1 LPTTNVISILPEEER
16 GLLPRD
22 LQTLCHQGLG
32 VELVHEKLFL
42 DLSGVQMIILSPK
55 KCRQKTSIRSAFVT
69 ICNHLCRPQNRQGC
83 YRVGV
88 VDRAC
93 TKSLW
98 DTSFRICQGLSAR
111 MKGSS
116 KNLWQLQKGYLWEPQ
131 TDCLWQH
138 RLPGQAPPCEPQTSH
153 STQYDP
159 IQVLQQ
165 RPREA
170 QGIVALGCVST
181 AISPPHRNRLK
192 TRRRMKYLSLA

>member
-1 LPTTNVISILPEEER
+1 MQAKNINTKRICHDLSPFVSTPKQARVI
-16 GLLPRD
+16 
-22 LQTLCHQGLG
+22 QGWCCRPCLYQKPLG
-32 VELVHEKLFL
+32 HVVQ
-42 DLSGVQMIILSPK
+42 DLSGFVSKDEGQL
-55 KCRQKTSIRSAFVT
+55 QK
-69 ICNHLCRPQNRQGC
+69 G
-83 YRVGV
+83 Y
-88 VDRAC
+88 
-93 TKSLW
+93 
-98 DTSFRICQGLSAR
+98 
-111 MKGSS
+111 
-116 KNLWQLQKGYLWEPQ
+116 LWQLQKGYLWEPQ

-170 QGIVALGCVST
+170 HGIVALGCVST